1 MPSSPAPESHV
12 NRLAVYAGS
21 FDPFTLGHLDVV
33 RRAAQ
38 LFDRVLVAVGSHPKK
53 TPLFSQEDRVEMI
66 VECVRELPTVE
77 VTGFT
82 GLTVDLCR
90 ERGAVALVRGL
101 RASTDFDSEFQL
113 GLANR
118 DLSPGLETVF
128 LLPDL
133 RYQFISSSLVRE
145 LALFGGDA
153 QRYVEPNV
161 ARALDRRLAEL
172 AEGGRREGPLDPTG

>member
-1 MPSSPAPESHV
+1 MSSPTPPPRGT
-12 NRLAVYAGS
+12 RLAVYAGS
-21 FDPFTLGHLDVV
+21 FDPVTLGHLDVI
-33 RRAAQ
+33 RRATL

-53 TPLFSQEDRVEMI
+53 SALFAPEERVRLI
-66 VECVRELPTVE
+66 AECVQDWPQVE
-77 VTGFT
+77 VTSFT

-90 ERGAVALVRGL
+90 ERGAAALIRGL

-118 DLSPGLETVF
+118 DLNPELETVF

-153 QRYVEPNV
+153 QRYVRSNV
-161 ARALDRRLAEL
+161 ARALDRRMAEIN
-172 AEGGRREGPLDPTG
+172 ADGAKRTGPLDPGT